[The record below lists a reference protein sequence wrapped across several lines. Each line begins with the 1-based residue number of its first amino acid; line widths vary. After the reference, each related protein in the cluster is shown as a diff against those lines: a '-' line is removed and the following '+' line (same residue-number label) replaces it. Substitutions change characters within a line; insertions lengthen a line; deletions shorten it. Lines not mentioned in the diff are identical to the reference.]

1 VNKTKGDLLMNITY
15 VFIAVVLIV
24 VIMGVILGLIFAA
37 RGKSSERLH
46 DQFGAEYDRTVVTLG
61 SEKKAQTELNER
73 QEHVKALNIRPLS
86 VTEQKRYQADWAS
99 VQAKFVDEPGEAVVD
114 ADGLIME
121 VMQLRNYPMSDFEQ
135 RAADV
140 SVSYPSLAS
149 NYRAARVIAVENE
162 KHLADTE
169 ELRQAMIYYRSLF
182 EELLGMES
190 VAA

>member
-1 VNKTKGDLLMNITY
+1 MNITY

-140 SVSYPSLAS
+140 SVSYPSLVS